1 MEPTVPQTTPEVAPT
16 PTVEEQIVLQEMH
29 ETQHQLHAVNDQITD
44 AVTQTQEST
53 VVNGN
58 STRDYPSLYDTYGT
72 TMIAIVFAVAIV
84 SAVIGLVQYIY
95 RKAASDHSAL
105 TQFVTTMFALIAGV
119 FVADKLVAGPTT
131 ELLNGQ
137 ESLKVLEFIQ
147 QTCLMVFAYYFG
159 TKAQPPA
166 DGPLNKED

>member
-1 MEPTVPQTTPEVAPT
+1 MEPALEQPALAAEEMPALEVGE
-16 PTVEEQIVLQEMH
+16 VEESTLA
-29 ETQHQLHAVNDQITD
+29 TTSQLTEDRQ
-44 AVTQTQEST
+44 
-53 VVNGN
+53 
-58 STRDYPSLYDTYGT
+58 YPSLYDTYGT

-95 RKAASDHSAL
+95 RRATSDHSAL

-119 FVADKLVAGPTT
+119 FVADKLVAGPST
-131 ELLNGQ
+131 ELLDGQ

-166 DGPLNKED
+166 DGPLNKEE

>member
-1 MEPTVPQTTPEVAPT
+1 MDPIPQEVVAEVPPEPAIEVWEQPAIEQTTVAVDT
-16 PTVEEQIVLQEMH
+16 TGVRQ
-29 ETQHQLHAVNDQITD
+29 
-44 AVTQTQEST
+44 
-53 VVNGN
+53 
-58 STRDYPSLYDTYGT
+58 YPSLYDSYGS

-119 FVADKLVAGPTT
+119 FVADKLVAGPST

-166 DGPLNKED
+166 DGPLNKEE